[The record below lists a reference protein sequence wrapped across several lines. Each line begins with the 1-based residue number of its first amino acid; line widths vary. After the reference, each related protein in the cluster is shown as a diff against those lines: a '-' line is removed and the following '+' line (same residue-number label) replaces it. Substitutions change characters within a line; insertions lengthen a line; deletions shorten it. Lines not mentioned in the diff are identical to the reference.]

1 MARSDD
7 FSPVNRLIAA
17 LSPASRRHLLASCE
31 RVTLRFAD
39 VLCESGTPVRHVYF
53 PTASI
58 VSLLVPVAGRSG
70 LEVGLVG
77 NEGLLGIPLML
88 GVNTWPLRAI
98 VQGAGTAWR
107 MDAASFRREL
117 DFSGGLRRQL
127 NRYLYVSMQ
136 QLAQSVACSRFHI
149 VEARLARWLL
159 MTQDRA
165 HSPTFDITQEFLA
178 VMLGVRRVGVTEAAG
193 MLQQKKLIAYRRG
206 HITVLDREGLQA
218 AACIC
223 YEADQ
228 DVYGRILG
236 RGDGSAPTTSLGVAR
251 EPIWDGDEIEELP
264 AGRGRPRGNRRED

>member
-1 MARSDD
+1 MARPEE
-7 FSPVNRLIAA
+7 FSPMNRLIAA

-31 RVTLRFAD
+31 SVELKFAE
-39 VLCESGTPVRHVYF
+39 VLCESGMPARHVYF

-58 VSLLVPVAGRSG
+58 ISLLVPVVGRNG

-107 MDAASFRREL
+107 MDAESFRREL
-117 DFSGGLRRQL
+117 AFSGGLRRQL

-165 HSPTFDITQEFLA
+165 HSPSFAITQEFLA
-178 VMLGVRRVGVTEAAG
+178 EMLGVRRVGVTEAAG
-193 MLQQKKLIAYRRG
+193 LLQRRNLIVYRRG
-206 HITVLDREGLQA
+206 HITVLDRDGLQA
-218 AACIC
+218 VACGC
-223 YEADQ
+223 YQANQ
-228 DVYGRILG
+228 AVYERILG
-236 RGDGSAPTTSLGVAR
+236 
-251 EPIWDGDEIEELP
+251 
-264 AGRGRPRGNRRED
+264 